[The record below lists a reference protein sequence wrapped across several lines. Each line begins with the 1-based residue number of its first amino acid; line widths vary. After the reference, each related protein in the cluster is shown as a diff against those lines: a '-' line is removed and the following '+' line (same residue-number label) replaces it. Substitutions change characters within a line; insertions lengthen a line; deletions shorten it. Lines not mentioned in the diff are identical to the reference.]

1 MDADAGVTVTEPTG
15 TLVTVTAAVP
25 LFPSLVAVIVA
36 EPAATPVTNPLPLTV
51 AAAGLLDAQVTTRPV
66 SAAPLASFGVAVSCT
81 VCPLCRFAVAGLTVT
96 DATGTLVTVIAAV
109 ALLPSLVAVMVAEPA
124 PAPVTNPLPLTVAA
138 AGLLDAHVTT
148 RPVSAAP
155 LASCGVAVSC
165 TVWPT
170 CRLAVAGLTVTD
182 ATGTLVTVIA
192 AVALL
197 PSLVA
202 VIVAEPAPA
211 PVTNPLPVTVAAAGL
226 LDAHVTTRPV
236 SAAPLASFGVAVT
249 CTVWPTCRL
258 AVAGLT
264 VTDAR
269 ATADRVIAV
278 VALWPSLVAVIVAA
292 PTATP
297 VTNPL
302 ALTVAAAGLLL
313 AHVTTRPDS
322 GVPFA
327 SCGVAVNCTVLP
339 VTTVADPGLTDTDAT
354 GISAIVTDDVPFC
367 PSLVAVIVAA
377 PTATPVTTPLALTV
391 AAAGLLDTHVTTR
404 PDSGLPLASCG
415 VAVSCTVCPT
425 CRLAVAGL
433 TVTDPTDTLDT
444 VTTAGA

>member
-1 MDADAGVTVTEPTG
+1 VPPTDMDADAGVTVTEATG

-36 EPAATPVTNPLPLTV
+36 EPAATPVTNPLPVTV

-81 VCPLCRFAVAGLTVT
+81 VCPLCKFAVAGLTVT

-182 ATGTLVTVIA
+182 ATGTVDT
-192 AVALL
+192 
-197 PSLVA
+197 
-202 VIVAEPAPA
+202 
-211 PVTNPLPVTVAAAGL
+211 
-226 LDAHVTTRPV
+226 
-236 SAAPLASFGVAVT
+236 
-249 CTVWPTCRL
+249 
-258 AVAGLT
+258 
-264 VTDAR
+264 
-269 ATADRVIAV
+269 VIAV
-278 VALWPSLVAVIVAA
+278 VPLFPSLVAVIVAA
-292 PTATP
+292 PAATP
-297 VTNPL
+297 VTSPL
-302 ALTVAAAGLLL
+302 ALTVAAAVLLL

-322 GVPFA
+322 GLPLA
-327 SCGVAVNCTVLP
+327 SCGVAVSCTVLP
-339 VTTVADPGLTDTDAT
+339 ATIVADPGLTDTDAT
-354 GISAIVTDDVPFC
+354 GTSATVTDDVPFC

-391 AAAGLLDTHVTTR
+391 AAAGLLDAHVTTR
-404 PDSGLPLASCG
+404 PDSGVPLASCG

-425 CRLAVAGL
+425 CRVAVAGL
-433 TVTDPTDTLDT
+433 TVTDATDTLDT
-444 VTTAGA
+444 VTTAVSAFPPGCAAAITL

>member
-1 MDADAGVTVTEPTG
+1 MDADAGVTVTEATG

-25 LFPSLVAVIVA
+25 VFPSLVAVIVA

-66 SAAPLASFGVAVSCT
+66 SAAPLASFGVAVSGRVRPPCK
-81 VCPLCRFAVAGLTVT
+81 FAVAGLTVT

-124 PAPVTNPLPLTVAA
+124 PAPVTNPLPVTVGA
-138 AGLLDAHVTT
+138 AGWLDAHATT

-182 ATGTLVTVIA
+182 ATGT
-192 AVALL
+192 
-197 PSLVA
+197 
-202 VIVAEPAPA
+202 
-211 PVTNPLPVTVAAAGL
+211 
-226 LDAHVTTRPV
+226 
-236 SAAPLASFGVAVT
+236 
-249 CTVWPTCRL
+249 
-258 AVAGLT
+258 
-264 VTDAR
+264 
-269 ATADRVIAV
+269 ADTVIAV
-278 VALWPSLVAVIVAA
+278 VALLPSLVAVIVAA

-322 GVPFA
+322 GAPFA

-339 VTTVADPGLTDTDAT
+339 VTTVADP
-354 GISAIVTDDVPFC
+354 
-367 PSLVAVIVAA
+367 
-377 PTATPVTTPLALTV
+377 
-391 AAAGLLDTHVTTR
+391 R
-404 PDSGLPLASCG
+404 
-415 VAVSCTVCPT
+415 
-425 CRLAVAGL
+425 
-433 TVTDPTDTLDT
+433 
-444 VTTAGA
+444 